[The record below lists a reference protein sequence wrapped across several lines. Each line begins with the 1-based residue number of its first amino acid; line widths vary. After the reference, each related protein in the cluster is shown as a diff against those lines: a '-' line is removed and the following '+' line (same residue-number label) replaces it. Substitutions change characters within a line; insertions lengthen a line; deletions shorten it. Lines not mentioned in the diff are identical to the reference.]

1 MSSSSIKEQNKVLLR
16 SFIFTVLILFVFG
29 WIAQLVSGQRI
40 AAFDNKMTDAIRSVR
55 SDAMTVVMRVFT
67 ELGSEYLVILIVIAF
82 SSLFAFIGY
91 RRELIFY
98 LGVIVSSA
106 LLNLVLKTIFHRTR
120 PDINRIIEAYGF
132 SFPSGHSMSA
142 FTLYGITIYFLWKHL
157 KYGWMRAVVILV
169 GIVIIAMIGISRI
182 YLGVHYPSDVVGG
195 YLVSAAWLMMSIGLY
210 ERFLEQ
216 RWLSRKF
223 RLGGGKSE
231 GPSSV

>member
-1 MSSSSIKEQNKVLLR
+1 MDSIKAQNKVLLR
-16 SFIFTVLILFVFG
+16 SFVFTILILFVFG

-40 AAFDNKMTDAIRSVR
+40 AVFDNNVTDAIRGVR

-67 ELGSEYLVILIVIAF
+67 ELGSEFMVILIVIAF

-106 LLNLVLKTIFHRTR
+106 LLNLVLKTIFQRAR
-120 PDINRIIEAYGF
+120 PDINRIIEASGF

-157 KYGWMRAVVILV
+157 KYRWMRAAVILV
-169 GIVIIAMIGISRI
+169 GVVIIAMIGISRI
-182 YLGVHYPSDVVGG
+182 YLGVHYPSDVIGG

-216 RWLSRKF
+216 RWLSRKL
-223 RLGGGKSE
+223 RRQNYY
-231 GPSSV
+231 